1 MESTKSSFLFFL
13 MAMFFVGLSNAVFS
27 QSVARDTTKAQ
38 ADSLR
43 IASLDTVSGEI
54 VLEAIEIKGRVEKPS
69 VIIMPKRIEP
79 EMGDVALERSF
90 DKEVKEGS
98 AEMGKLGKEL
108 NKVDRVKNIKK
119 TVERKRK

>member
-1 MESTKSSFLFFL
+1 
-13 MAMFFVGLSNAVFS
+13 MFFVILSNSVFGQSAVK
-27 QSVARDTTKAQ
+27 DTTKTKT
-38 ADSLR
+38 DSLR
-43 IASLDTVSGEI
+43 TTPADTVNGEL

-69 VIIMPKRIEP
+69 VIIMPRRIEP

-98 AEMGKLGKEL
+98 AEMKQLGKEL